1 MRNFETT
8 MKPTKGQQILSF
20 DLKFGDNVTIT
31 VSIKFPA
38 TGDRY
43 FIKYVPVDN
52 LFVYQR
58 GNIVYIGYGVV
69 HVEDATSFRK
79 DELKTAKS
87 SNKIQENSWHRF
99 TRILSNDLM
108 KGISKKAF
116 EKLFKENRQ
125 KFEVEKVIF
134 EGRDGCV
141 TNVSLSTTEHLRF
154 FFHAAEWLI
163 DSQDSER

>member
-1 MRNFETT
+1 M
-8 MKPTKGQQILSF
+8 SF

-31 VSIKFPA
+31 VSLKFPA

-43 FIKYVPVDN
+43 IIKYVPVDN
-52 LFVYQR
+52 LFVFQR
-58 GNIVYIGYGVV
+58 GNVVYIGYGIV
-69 HVEDATSFRK
+69 HVEEKAFSAEKDDFYYQDTSK
-79 DELKTAKS
+79 
-87 SNKIQENSWHRF
+87 KIQENSWHRF

-108 KGISKKAF
+108 KGISKKAY
-116 EKLFKENRQ
+116 EKLYKENHQ

-154 FFHAAEWLI
+154 FFHAADWLL
-163 DSQDSER
+163 DSQDQER